1 MLGIEAIASYVPAGR
16 ASNLD
21 LLERFDVT
29 EAFLREKLGVVKRA
43 VKGAGEDTSD
53 LALRALEALLAHTGV
68 TAAEIDALVVV
79 TQNPDASL
87 PHVSGLVHG
96 RAKLGP
102 GCAAFDVSLGC
113 SGYVYG
119 LSILQSFLACNGLRR
134 GVIITADPYSKIIDP
149 QDKNTVLLFGDAATA
164 TLIGPEPLLA
174 CGPFVFGSQGDLTG
188 ALACRDGVLRMNGR
202 EVFNFAA
209 TTVPGNVDSLLERA
223 GISRDEVD
231 CFIFHQ
237 GSRYIVDT
245 LARRLGLDAARV
257 RMDIEETGN
266 TVSSSI
272 PLLLQKELGNPAS
285 RLLLLSGFGVGLSW
299 ASCICRKTGES

>member
-1 MLGIEAIASYVPAGR
+1 MLGIEAIASYVPEGR

-21 LLERFDVT
+21 VMARFEVD
-29 EAFLREKLGVVKRA
+29 EAFLRGKLGVVRRA
-43 VKGAGEDTSD
+43 VKDTGEDTSD
-53 LALRALEALLAHTGV
+53 LACKALDALLAQARIEAG
-68 TAAEIDALVVV
+68 EIDALVVV
-79 TQNPDASL
+79 TQNPDGNL

-96 RAKLGP
+96 RARLAP
-102 GCAAFDVSLGC
+102 SCAAFDVSLGC

-119 LSILQSFLACNGLRR
+119 LSILQSFLESNGLRR

-149 QDKNTVLLFGDAATA
+149 EDKNTVLLFGDAATA
-164 TLIGPEPLLA
+164 TLVGPEPRLA

-209 TTVPGNVDSLLERA
+209 TTVPGNVDALLGKA
-223 GISRDEVD
+223 DVAKQDVD

-245 LARRLGLDAARV
+245 LTRRLGLDAAKV

-272 PLLLQKELGNPAS
+272 PLLLEKELDRPAS
-285 RLLLLSGFGVGLSW
+285 RVLVLSGFGVGLSW
-299 ASCICRKTGES
+299 ASCICRKTGET